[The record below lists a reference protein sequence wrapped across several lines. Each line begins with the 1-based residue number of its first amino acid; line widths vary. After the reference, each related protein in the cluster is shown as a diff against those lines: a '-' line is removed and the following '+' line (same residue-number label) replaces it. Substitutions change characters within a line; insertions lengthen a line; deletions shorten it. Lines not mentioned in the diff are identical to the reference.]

1 MTTISVSLDDET
13 YARLKA
19 AAEAEGI
26 AVEELAADAVRS
38 QYRPA
43 AISTEVAGIIE
54 RQIEQYRDV
63 FHRLA
68 Q

>member
-19 AAEAEGI
+19 AADAEGI
-26 AVEELAADAVRS
+26 AIEELAAGALRT
-38 QYRPA
+38 QYRPGA
-43 AISTEVAGIIE
+43 VSTEVAGIIE
-54 RQIEQYRDV
+54 RQIETYRPV